1 MLLAADVG
9 NTNVKLGIFDGDNLK
24 FKLRFSTDENKTSDE
39 LAVELY
45 TFLQIYNID
54 AKNIDGAII
63 SSVVPKFT
71 YNLRSAIMTVTGKK
85 SLLIGPG
92 LKTGLDIK
100 IEHPETLGADI
111 VAGCVGACE
120 KYGGPLIMIF
130 MGTATAIV
138 YVDASNAYHGGAIAP
153 GMGISLDALTNHGAL
168 LSSVDMKAPK
178 KVISSNTSDCI
189 RSGIMFGTACMLD
202 GMVDMFIEEC
212 KTECKVIATGGLAP
226 LAIKMQRGSPLVN
239 IICVSPAE
247 NEQGNSR
254 RTFLR
259 IRQETFQRCKEWLF
273 LQCLSH

>member
-39 LAVELY
+39 LAVELF

-71 YNLRSAIMTVTGKK
+71 YNLRSAIMT
-85 SLLIGPG
+85 
-92 LKTGLDIK
+92 
-100 IEHPETLGADI
+100 

-178 KVISSNTSDCI
+178 KVISSNTSDCAALI
-189 RSGIMFGTACMLD
+189 S
-202 GMVDMFIEEC
+202 
-212 KTECKVIATGGLAP
+212 
-226 LAIKMQRGSPLVN
+226 S
-239 IICVSPAE
+239 
-247 NEQGNSR
+247 
-254 RTFLR
+254 
-259 IRQETFQRCKEWLF
+259 
-273 LQCLSH
+273 

>member
-39 LAVELY
+39 LAVELF

-100 IEHPETLGADI
+100 IEHPKPW
-111 VAGCVGACE
+111 VQ
-120 KYGGPLIMIF
+120 
-130 MGTATAIV
+130 
-138 YVDASNAYHGGAIAP
+138 
-153 GMGISLDALTNHGAL
+153 ISLPAVWEHVKIRR
-168 LSSVDMKAPK
+168 SSHYD
-178 KVISSNTSDCI
+178 
-189 RSGIMFGTACMLD
+189 FY
-202 GMVDMFIEEC
+202 
-212 KTECKVIATGGLAP
+212 
-226 LAIKMQRGSPLVN
+226 
-239 IICVSPAE
+239 
-247 NEQGNSR
+247 GNCNR
-254 RTFLR
+254 N
-259 IRQETFQRCKEWLF
+259 
-273 LQCLSH
+273 CLC

>member
-39 LAVELY
+39 LAVELF

-54 AKNIDGAII
+54 AKSIDGAII

-71 YNLRSAIMTVTGKK
+71 YSLRSAIMTVTGKK

-138 YVDASNAYHGGAIAP
+138 YVDANNAYHGGAIAP

-178 KVISSNTSDCI
+178 RVISSNTSDCI

-202 GMVDMFIEEC
+202 GMVDMFNEEC

-226 LAIKMQRGSPLVN
+226 LAIKNCRHDIIFDEN
-239 IICVSPAE
+239 IILDGLKIIYE
-247 NEQGNSR
+247 RN
-254 RTFLR
+254 
-259 IRQETFQRCKEWLF
+259 KK
-273 LQCLSH
+273 

>member
-39 LAVELY
+39 LAVELF

-168 LSSVDMKAPK
+168 LSSVDMKA
-178 KVISSNTSDCI
+178 
-189 RSGIMFGTACMLD
+189 TAFVRELC
-202 GMVDMFIEEC
+202 
-212 KTECKVIATGGLAP
+212 
-226 LAIKMQRGSPLVN
+226 S
-239 IICVSPAE
+239 
-247 NEQGNSR
+247 EQPVCL
-254 RTFLR
+254 T
-259 IRQETFQRCKEWLF
+259 EWLI
-273 LQCLSH
+273 CLSRNARQNARLLQQAVLLRLQSKTAVTILSLMRILFLTDSKLFTREIKNKDNLIYNLFLNY

>member
-39 LAVELY
+39 LAVELF

-54 AKNIDGAII
+54 AKSIDGAII

-71 YNLRSAIMTVTGKK
+71 YNLRRAIMTVTDRK

-120 KYGGPLIMIF
+120 KYGGPLIMILWELQPQLS
-130 MGTATAIV
+130 MLTQATRITAVQSPPVWEFRLTHSQITAHCFHRLI
-138 YVDASNAYHGGAIAP
+138 
-153 GMGISLDALTNHGAL
+153 
-168 LSSVDMKAPK
+168 
-178 KVISSNTSDCI
+178 
-189 RSGIMFGTACMLD
+189 
-202 GMVDMFIEEC
+202 
-212 KTECKVIATGGLAP
+212 
-226 LAIKMQRGSPLVN
+226 
-239 IICVSPAE
+239 
-247 NEQGNSR
+247 
-254 RTFLR
+254 
-259 IRQETFQRCKEWLF
+259 
-273 LQCLSH
+273 

>member
-39 LAVELY
+39 LAVELF

-54 AKNIDGAII
+54 AKSIDGAII

-168 LSSVDMKAPK
+168 LSSVDMNAPK
-178 KVISSNTSDCI
+178 RVI
-189 RSGIMFGTACMLD
+189 
-202 GMVDMFIEEC
+202 
-212 KTECKVIATGGLAP
+212 
-226 LAIKMQRGSPLVN
+226 
-239 IICVSPAE
+239 
-247 NEQGNSR
+247 
-254 RTFLR
+254 
-259 IRQETFQRCKEWLF
+259 
-273 LQCLSH
+273 